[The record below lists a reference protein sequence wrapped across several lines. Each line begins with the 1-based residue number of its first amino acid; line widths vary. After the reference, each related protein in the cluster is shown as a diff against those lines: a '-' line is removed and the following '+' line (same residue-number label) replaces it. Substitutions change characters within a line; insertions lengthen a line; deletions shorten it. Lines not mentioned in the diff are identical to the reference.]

1 MTELF
6 LTILQMS
13 LMAAGVTAIAL
24 PLRWLFRR
32 VRLPA
37 LACVL
42 LWLVVALRMVLPVG
56 LMTSAFSLMGWLTP
70 AVEERVDALAR
81 MEPAAEAPPA
91 AVPAA
96 EPAATAPVSESAAPD
111 FVIPETAPAP
121 EASSEPEAEGLPLPD
136 VLARVWLAGVLAVWG
151 YTLFSW
157 LRTLL

>member
-13 LMAAGVTAIAL
+13 LMAAGVTVIVL

-32 VRLPA
+32 LRLPA

-56 LMTSAFSLMGWLTP
+56 MVTSSFSLMGWLTP

-81 MEPAAEAPPA
+81 MEPAAEVPPA

-96 EPAATAPVSESAAPD
+96 GPA
-111 FVIPETAPAP
+111 APAP
-121 EASSEPEAEGLPLPD
+121 AGGGAPPGPPLPNGPRGPGGPPKTPRGG
-136 VLARVWLAGVLAVWG
+136 ARAPAAAHRPDQGVLPD
-151 YTLFSW
+151 L
-157 LRTLL
+157 